1 MTLLHRGRSRWMSTE
16 SIPSILVGL
25 VIVVASARPAAACDC
40 ASASAET
47 ALSAADVVF
56 VGRVVAIRIGQR
68 YAWPEVEFGVD
79 ERLKGELERP
89 NVILHTVIGRGTNCE
104 GFPFEVG
111 ERYVVFAAT
120 RHSVT
125 GWPKTYG
132 VNWCMG
138 TSRLDAAGRRMLSET
153 RIILRHRRG

>member
-1 MTLLHRGRSRWMSTE
+1 MTLRNRRSRWLSTE
-16 SIPSILVGL
+16 YVPSILIGL

-40 ASASAET
+40 ASASANT
-47 ALSAADVVF
+47 ALSAADKVF
-56 VGRVVAIRIGQR
+56 VGRVVAIRVGQR
-68 YAWPEVEFGVD
+68 YAWPEVEFSVD
-79 ERLKGELERP
+79 ERLKGELQPP
-89 NVILHTVIGRGTNCE
+89 NVILHTAVGRGINCE
-104 GFPFEVG
+104 GFPFVVG

-138 TSRLDAAGRRMLSET
+138 TSPLDAAGQRMLNET
-153 RIILRHRRG
+153 RIIRRRRG